1 MRWEFEN
8 TRQGEKVRSKEPE
21 VSTEHSR
28 QEPGSYKEKKMGAGG
43 AKGTEENLTMQEKI
57 KRGRLPVSD
66 LIGFRITQA
75 AGGRAVADFEA
86 GPQHANLNG
95 TLHGGILCDV
105 SDAAMGLA
113 FATTVEGGDTFTTIE
128 LKINYFRPV
137 WKARLR
143 AEARVVRRGKTV
155 GYIECDITDEQG
167 RLVAKA
173 SSTCMVLEGK
183 RAAGR

>member
-1 MRWEFEN
+1 
-8 TRQGEKVRSKEPE
+8 
-21 VSTEHSR
+21 
-28 QEPGSYKEKKMGAGG
+28 MGADG
-43 AKGTEENLTMQEKI
+43 AKSIDENLTMREKVA
-57 KRGRLPVSD
+57 RGRLPVAE
-66 LIGFRITQA
+66 LVGFRITEA
-75 AGGRAVADFEA
+75 ADGRAVADFEA

-113 FATTVEGGDTFTTIE
+113 FATTIEGEQSFTTIE

-155 GYIECDITDEQG
+155 GYVECDVIDEAG

-173 SSTCMVLEGK
+173 SSTCMVLDGN

>member
-1 MRWEFEN
+1 MHRLRRATGNDAGKHE
-8 TRQGEKVRSKEPE
+8 
-21 VSTEHSR
+21 
-28 QEPGSYKEKKMGAGG
+28 EKKMGAAG
-43 AKGTEENLTMQEKI
+43 AKSTEEKMTMQERV
-57 KRGRLPVSD
+57 KRGRLPVAE
-66 LIGFRITQA
+66 LVGFRITEA

-113 FATTVEGGDTFTTIE
+113 FATTIEGEQSFTTIE

-155 GYIECDITDEQG
+155 GYVECDVTDDAG

-173 SSTCMVLEGK
+173 SSTCMVLEGN

>member
-1 MRWEFEN
+1 MSAD
-8 TRQGEKVRSKEPE
+8 GIKS
-21 VSTEHSR
+21 
-28 QEPGSYKEKKMGAGG
+28 AD
-43 AKGTEENLTMQEKI
+43 ANLTMHEKVA
-57 KRGRLPVSD
+57 RGRLPVAE
-66 LIGFRITQA
+66 LIGFRITEA

-113 FATTVEGGDTFTTIE
+113 FATTVVGDQTFTTIE

-155 GYIECDITDEQG
+155 GYIECDVTDEAG

-173 SSTCMVLEGK
+173 SSTCMVLEGN

>member
-1 MRWEFEN
+1 M
-8 TRQGEKVRSKEPE
+8 GADGAK
-21 VSTEHSR
+21 STEER
-28 QEPGSYKEKKMGAGG
+28 
-43 AKGTEENLTMQEKI
+43 LTMQEKVT
-57 KRGRLPVSD
+57 RGRLPVAE
-66 LIGFRITQA
+66 LVGFRITEA
-75 AGGRAVADFEA
+75 ADGRAVADFEA

-113 FATTVEGGDTFTTIE
+113 FATTIEGDHSFTTIE

-143 AEARVVRRGKTV
+143 AEARVVRCGKTV

-173 SSTCMVLEGK
+173 SSTCMVLEGN

>member
-1 MRWEFEN
+1 M
-8 TRQGEKVRSKEPE
+8 GADGAM
-21 VSTEHSR
+21 STE
-28 QEPGSYKEKKMGAGG
+28 EK
-43 AKGTEENLTMQEKI
+43 LTMQEKVA
-57 KRGRLPVSD
+57 RGRLPVAE
-66 LIGFRITQA
+66 LVGFRITEA

-95 TLHGGILCDV
+95 TLHGGILCDI

-113 FATTVEGGDTFTTIE
+113 FATTIVGDQTFTTIE

-155 GYIECDITDEQG
+155 GYIECDITDEAG

-173 SSTCMVLEGK
+173 SSTCMVLEGN

>member
-1 MRWEFEN
+1 MK
-8 TRQGEKVRSKEPE
+8 EKV
-21 VSTEHSR
+21 
-28 QEPGSYKEKKMGAGG
+28 A
-43 AKGTEENLTMQEKI
+43 
-57 KRGRLPVSD
+57 RGRLPVAE
-66 LIGFRITQA
+66 LIGFRITEA
-75 AGGRAVADFEA
+75 SGGHARAEFDA

-113 FATTVEGGDTFTTIE
+113 FATTVEDDQTFTTIE

-137 WKARLR
+137 WRAHLR
-143 AEARVVRRGKTV
+143 AEARVLRRGKTV
-155 GYIECDITDEQG
+155 GYIECDVTDEEG